1 MLAES
6 CSQNAKQGREQLK
19 HCGAKALSISRNGFL
34 PSLAFSVASSPA
46 RISTTE
52 SRSSHRETQRKP
64 DSPIEEF
71 GASNVIDCDKLC
83 RESEKPARVRRRK
96 IDGCPIAGALQL
108 IGDKWTLLVVREL
121 FARPKR
127 TTELLEELH
136 PISSRTLMGRLK
148 EMETDELIVRV
159 DYGGLPRRV
168 EYELTDRG
176 RRLVPLLDALMKTGQ
191 MLDCNDCEDR
201 KQQLG
206 YYCDFCPNVRD
217 ASLDRPTYAEETP
230 PARSSEPAPVGRPKD
245 DSIVLL

>member
-1 MLAES
+1 M
-6 CSQNAKQGREQLK
+6 
-19 HCGAKALSISRNGFL
+19 
-34 PSLAFSVASSPA
+34 
-46 RISTTE
+46 
-52 SRSSHRETQRKP
+52 
-64 DSPIEEF
+64 
-71 GASNVIDCDKLC
+71 
-83 RESEKPARVRRRK
+83 RRRK

-148 EMETDELIVRV
+148 EMEQDELIVRT

-191 MLDCNDCEDR
+191 TLDCNDCEDR

-206 YYCDFCPNVRD
+206 YYCDFCPKVRD
-217 ASLDRPTYAEETP
+217 ERFIERPSFYEVEPTP
-230 PARSSEPAPVGRPKD
+230 APEPAPTRRPKD

>member
-1 MLAES
+1 M
-6 CSQNAKQGREQLK
+6 
-19 HCGAKALSISRNGFL
+19 
-34 PSLAFSVASSPA
+34 
-46 RISTTE
+46 
-52 SRSSHRETQRKP
+52 
-64 DSPIEEF
+64 
-71 GASNVIDCDKLC
+71 
-83 RESEKPARVRRRK
+83 RRRK

-148 EMETDELIVRV
+148 EMEKDELILRV

-176 RRLVPLLDALMKTGQ
+176 RRLVPLLEALMKTGQ
-191 MLDCNDCEDR
+191 ILHCNDCEDR

-206 YYCDFCPNVRD
+206 YYCDFCPNVREV
-217 ASLDRPTYAEETP
+217 LERPYLEEITP
-230 PARSSEPAPVGRPKD
+230 EIRPEPASHHRPKD
-245 DSIVLL
+245 DIVLL

>member
-1 MLAES
+1 
-6 CSQNAKQGREQLK
+6 
-19 HCGAKALSISRNGFL
+19 
-34 PSLAFSVASSPA
+34 
-46 RISTTE
+46 
-52 SRSSHRETQRKP
+52 
-64 DSPIEEF
+64 
-71 GASNVIDCDKLC
+71 
-83 RESEKPARVRRRK
+83 VRRRK

-148 EMETDELIVRV
+148 EMEQDELIVRV

-176 RRLVPLLDALMKTGQ
+176 RRLLPLLDALMKTGQ
-191 MLDCNDCEDR
+191 ILDCNECEDR

-206 YYCDFCPNVRD
+206 YYCDFCPNVR
-217 ASLDRPTYAEETP
+217 SERFPETVYREETP
-230 PARSSEPAPVGRPKD
+230 LQPEPLPSRRPKD